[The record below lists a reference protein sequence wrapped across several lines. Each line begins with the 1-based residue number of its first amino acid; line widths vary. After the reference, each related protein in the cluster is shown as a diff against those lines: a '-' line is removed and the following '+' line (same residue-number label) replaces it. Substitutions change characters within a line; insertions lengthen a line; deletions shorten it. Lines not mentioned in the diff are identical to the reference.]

1 MKFIF
6 STALLKASESTVNQI
21 AQGASAVA
29 GLDFPSSSS
38 SSSIMHTIVEMERE
52 AANMKHVSVSHAGDE
67 VTFEISDALIIR
79 VLDMYANIAHH
90 VCAVY
95 MFVRPMFSMTSR
107 EMKAIEEMANERV

>member
-6 STALLKASESTVNQI
+6 STTLLKASEATVNQI
-21 AQGASAVA
+21 AQEASAVA
-29 GLDFPSSSS
+29 GLDSPFS

-52 AANMKHVSVSHAGDE
+52 TANMKHVSVSHAGDE

-79 VLDMYANIAHH
+79 ALDMYANIAHR
-90 VCAVY
+90 VYAAY

-107 EMKAIEEMANERV
+107 EMKDIEEMAAERI

>member
-38 SSSIMHTIVEMERE
+38 SIMHTIVGMERE
-52 AANMKHVSVSHAGDE
+52 TANMKHVSVSHAGDE

>member
-1 MKFIF
+1 MKIIF
-6 STALLKASESTVNQI
+6 STELLKASESTVNQI

-38 SSSIMHTIVEMERE
+38 SIMHTIVEMERE
-52 AANMKHVSVSHAGDE
+52 TANMKHVSVSHAGDE

>member
-38 SSSIMHTIVEMERE
+38 SIMHTIVEMERE
-52 AANMKHVSVSHAGDE
+52 TANMKHVSVSHAGDE

>member
-6 STALLKASESTVNQI
+6 STALLKASEATVNQI
-21 AQGASAVA
+21 VQESSAVA
-29 GLDFPSSSS
+29 GIDFPPS
-38 SSSIMHTIVEMERE
+38 SSSIMHTVVEMERE
-52 AANMKHVSVSHAGDE
+52 TANMKHVSVSHAGDE
-67 VTFEISDALIIR
+67 VTFEISDALILR
-79 VLDMYANIAHH
+79 ALDMCANIAHR

>member
-6 STALLKASESTVNQI
+6 SIALLKASEATVNQI
-21 AQGASAVA
+21 VQEASAAA
-29 GLDFPSSSS
+29 GLDSPSS
-38 SSSIMHTIVEMERE
+38 SSSIMHTVVEMERE
-52 AANMKHVSVSHAGDE
+52 TADMKHVSVSHAGDE
-67 VTFEISDALIIR
+67 VTFEISDALVIR
-79 VLDMYANIAHH
+79 ALDMYANIAHR

>member
-6 STALLKASESTVNQI
+6 STALLKASEATVNQI
-21 AQGASAVA
+21 AQESSAVA
-29 GLDFPSSSS
+29 GLDFPSS

-52 AANMKHVSVSHAGDE
+52 TANMKHVSVSHAGDE